1 MERLQAV
8 YEEGSI
14 VPIPFLRAADAAP
27 VALLDDV
34 RTPYLSPGVY
44 VPPLVTFPSPF
55 STLRWSADI
64 SGQNQAI
71 PNSGHLDHVN
81 QCLPEVFVRETLGLL
96 KHRQHVSQ
104 ADE

>member
-44 VPPLVTFPSPF
+44 VPPLVTCRHPF
-55 STLRWSADI
+55 
-64 SGQNQAI
+64 
-71 PNSGHLDHVN
+71 
-81 QCLPEVFVRETLGLL
+81 
-96 KHRQHVSQ
+96 
-104 ADE
+104 